1 MPEDDDEQVAR
12 GPRALWSGTISFGLV
27 SIPVELYPATRT
39 ERFSLRTLS
48 PEGQPLRREFYCPA
62 HGEVGEAV
70 PGEHIV
76 RGFKIEEGRYVI
88 VTDDELEGLAP
99 DKSRDIDLRRFVPRH
114 EIPMA
119 SFERA
124 HFMTPSAD
132 SNKAYRLLAKTLED
146 TQRVGI
152 ATFVMR
158 GKEYLVAIIA
168 EGGLLRAETLRFMD
182 EVRTPRDIGLPEPVQ
197 PSAERVRALR
207 RVCQT
212 LRKDDIDPSELED
225 AGLQRARALVEEK
238 RRREEDV
245 IRPAAQD
252 VNEGEGGA
260 EIIDL
265 FEVLKRSLQSAQ
277 DAAAGKEQP
286 VAEDKPTGDDQ
297 PRAEKKFSAPRK
309 GPHKAQPRKPSA
321 ATNGVG
327 ASSSESRV
335 DDPATWTKKALYDLA
350 QELNIA
356 GRSQMSKPELVK
368 AIRRTQSRGQAAQ
381 ERKVG

>member
-1 MPEDDDEQVAR
+1 
-12 GPRALWSGTISFGLV
+12 
-27 SIPVELYPATRT
+27 
-39 ERFSLRTLS
+39 
-48 PEGQPLRREFYCPA
+48 
-62 HGEVGEAV
+62 
-70 PGEHIV
+70 
-76 RGFKIEEGRYVI
+76 
-88 VTDDELEGLAP
+88 
-99 DKSRDIDLRRFVPRH
+99 
-114 EIPMA
+114 
-119 SFERA
+119 
-124 HFMTPSAD
+124 
-132 SNKAYRLLAKTLED
+132 
-146 TQRVGI
+146 
-152 ATFVMR
+152 
-158 GKEYLVAIIA
+158 
-168 EGGLLRAETLRFMD
+168 
-182 EVRTPRDIGLPEPVQ
+182 
-197 PSAERVRALR
+197 
-207 RVCQT
+207 
-212 LRKDDIDPSELED
+212 DDIDPSELED

-260 EIIDL
+260 EIIAL
-265 FEVLKRSLQSAQ
+265 REVLKRSMQSAQ
-277 DAAAGKEQP
+277 DAAAGKEPP

-297 PRAEKKFSAPRK
+297 PRAEKKFSSPRK

>member
-1 MPEDDDEQVAR
+1 
-12 GPRALWSGTISFGLV
+12 
-27 SIPVELYPATRT
+27 
-39 ERFSLRTLS
+39 
-48 PEGQPLRREFYCPA
+48 
-62 HGEVGEAV
+62 
-70 PGEHIV
+70 
-76 RGFKIEEGRYVI
+76 
-88 VTDDELEGLAP
+88 
-99 DKSRDIDLRRFVPRH
+99 
-114 EIPMA
+114 MA

-265 FEVLKRSLQSAQ
+265 FDVLKRSLQSAQ
-277 DAAAGKEQP
+277 DAAAGEKTTIRNSQSKEQP
-286 VAEDKPTGDDQ
+286 RAEDKPTAEGKPSVEDQ
-297 PRAEKKFSAPRK
+297 PHAQKKFSAPKK

-327 ASSSESRV
+327 ASSSESHV